1 MVDTEGCGVGF
12 RLQIPLR
19 QAKRNATSL
28 ISFREEE
35 FIPYTNPILSSCSSF
50 NWTG

>member
-1 MVDTEGCGVGF
+1 MEDTEGCGVGF

-28 ISFREEE
+28 ISFREE
-35 FIPYTNPILSSCSSF
+35 FIPYTNPIRSSCSSF
-50 NWTG
+50 N